1 MKSSVLFRRFSQ
13 LFFFLLF
20 IYILWSTTYPLRG
33 GISPSAFFVCDPL
46 LMISIA
52 ISERV
57 FVSGILT
64 GVLMLVLTFILGRFF
79 CGWICPLGSMIDCA
93 GSLKRTKKNEIRS
106 PARKIR
112 MVKFAVLL
120 IGFVLAVVGVQ
131 VFWLLDPIVIMGRF
145 VSLNFIPLTTIF
157 INNIFVSLIQRF
169 ELYGAFYD
177 VYRSLKMGILGVSV
191 HFFAHS
197 WFIAVFMML
206 ILASTFIKKRLWCR
220 MICPLGALY
229 ALVARFALLR
239 RVVQG
244 TCVHCHHCQD
254 ICRMDAIHEDTN
266 YDAGECILC
275 MDCVVVCPPHGTTFT
290 WAAREQHARS
300 GLNEKGAIS
309 RRHFLAVLG
318 ASILTLVA
326 AAVVGKRTQASVANV
341 IRPPGSLKEPA
352 FLNRCV
358 RCGNC
363 MKVCPTNGLQPVLLE
378 TGFSG
383 LWTPRLVPEIGYCEY
398 NCNLCGTVCPT
409 GAIAN
414 VPLER
419 KKKMRLGR
427 AEIDRT
433 RCVAWAANMQC
444 LVCEEHCPIPDKAIK
459 TVAGEVNGRIVLK
472 PVVDAA
478 LCIGCGICQSV
489 CPARPERAI
498 VVNPA
503 FSDRL

>member
-1 MKSSVLFRRFSQ
+1 MKRIILLRRFSQ

-33 GISPSAFFVCDPL
+33 GIAPSAFFVFDPL
-46 LMISIA
+46 LMLSLA

-57 FVSGILT
+57 FVSGIVAGLA
-64 GVLMLVLTFILGRFF
+64 MLVLTFIFGRFF
-79 CGWICPLGSMIDCA
+79 CGWVCPLGSMIDGA
-93 GSLKRTKKNEIRS
+93 GSLKRTKKNELKL

-112 MVKFAVLL
+112 IVKFVVLA
-120 IGFVLAVVGVQ
+120 IGGVLAVTGAH
-131 VFWLLDPIVIMGRF
+131 VFWVLDPIVIMGRF
-145 VSLNFIPLTTIF
+145 VSLNLIPVTTIF
-157 INNIFVSLIQRF
+157 INNAFVTLIQRF
-169 ELYGAFYD
+169 QWYGAVYD
-177 VYRSLKMGILGVSV
+177 VYRALKMGILGVSV

-197 WFIAVFMML
+197 WFIAVFMAL
-206 ILASTFIKKRLWCR
+206 ILATAFIKKRLWCR

-229 ALVARFALLR
+229 ALVARFSLLR

-244 TCVHCHHCQD
+244 TCVHCHHCEE
-254 ICRMDAIHEDTN
+254 ICRMDAIAEDTS

-275 MDCVVVCPPHGTTFT
+275 MDCVAVCPQHGTTFT
-290 WAAREQHARS
+290 GVSREGQARG
-300 GLNEKGAIS
+300 GLNEKGAVS
-309 RRHFLAVLG
+309 RRHFLAILG
-318 ASILTLVA
+318 ASVLALFA
-326 AAVVGKRTQASVANV
+326 AAVAGRRTQASVSKV
-341 IRPPGSLKEPA
+341 IRPPGSLKEPS
-352 FLNRCV
+352 FLNHCV

-363 MKVCPTNGLQPVLLE
+363 MKVCPTNGLQPVFLE
-378 TGFSG
+378 TGLIG

-398 NCNLCGTVCPT
+398 NCKLCGTVCPT

-414 VPLER
+414 LPLEQ
-419 KKKMRLGR
+419 KQQMRLGR
-427 AEIDRT
+427 AEVDRT
-433 RCVAWAANMQC
+433 RCVAWAGNMDC
-444 LVCEEHCPIPDKAIK
+444 LVCEEHCPVAEKAIK
-459 TVAGEVNGRIVLK
+459 TVAEEVLGRTVLK